1 MKTWTNPIVEELA
14 VNLTADGQE
23 PNYIEKL
30 PYMPDLD
37 YWKKEETQS

>member
-1 MKTWTNPIVEELA
+1 MKTWTNPSVEELK
-14 VNLTADGQE
+14 VTMTADGQE